1 MFITWHVLTPIQG
14 SILDVLL
21 QMSCPCLLSRLH
33 PHEARNMLLK
43 SVLKPPRRDPI
54 QLPTATY
61 DDDDLEDDPGDD
73 DYDDG
78 EEEQYEQL

>member
-1 MFITWHVLTPIQG
+1 MLTPIQG
-14 SILDVLL
+14 FILDVRL
-21 QMSCPCLLSRLH
+21 QMSCLCVISRLH

-61 DDDDLEDDPGDD
+61 DDDDDLEDDPGDD